1 MAITTALANS
11 FKAETL
17 QALHNFTAG
26 TGNQFRVALIRAGH
40 TGTYGAAS
48 TNYSNITGNSDE
60 STVGGGG
67 SGYTAGGLNLT
78 SSTPVLDSSTAICDF
93 VDSQWTLSGASAT
106 LSADG
111 CMIYNSTNGNRA
123 ASLHEFSGAPS
134 ASGAGATFTIT
145 WPAPAAATAV
155 IRLA

>member
-1 MAITTALANS
+1 MPITTALSNS

-26 TGNQFRVALIRAGH
+26 TGNQFKVALIRAGH

-67 SGYTAGGLNLT
+67 SGYTATGANLT
-78 SSTPVLDSSTAICDF
+78 SVTPTLDSSTAVCDF
-93 VDSQWTLSGASAT
+93 TDTVWTLSGASAT
-106 LSADG
+106 LAADG

-123 ASLHEFSGAPS
+123 ASLHAFAGSPS

-145 WPAPAAATAV
+145 WPAPAGGTAV